1 MRNNYRIFESFT
13 KRFLM
18 PVCKQWGTL
27 LAVFPHL
34 IAAKKKGRRALVGAT
49 AAEVCLPR
57 HKYEIY
63 YKPFVGY
70 S

>member
-1 MRNNYRIFESFT
+1 
-13 KRFLM
+13 M